1 MTRRLLPELYSTQS
15 YYHYLLLLLLLLL
28 LNRNLLKITTAE
40 RLTSWL
46 ILKRVEVDE
55 AVLFLLPQ
63 ITGVYPVTVITFLDM
78 LTAEE
83 HKKKASDEAGLATG
97 GPGERTYFITNYT
110 HKNNEP
116 SFAVEQT
123 ALDILDSALISAES
137 FIRIR
142 KQQERNQME
151 REAMAGGNV

>member
-1 MTRRLLPELYSTQS
+1 MIIIIIIIII
-15 YYHYLLLLLLLLL
+15 
-28 LNRNLLKITTAE
+28 RNLLKITTAE

-46 ILKRVEVDE
+46 IPKRAEVDE

-110 HKNNEP
+110 HENNEP
-116 SFAVEQT
+116 SFAVERT
-123 ALDILDSALISAES
+123 ALDILESALISAES

-142 KQQERNQME
+142 KQREKNQME
-151 REAMAGGNV
+151 RETMAGGNE